1 MAEGWRYRK
10 KGERW
15 MQMDVDVDVD
25 VQVLEGVERRVG
37 PWPCSDKGHL
47 QS

>member
-10 KGERW
+10 KEERW
-15 MQMDVDVDVD
+15 MQMDVDVDV
-25 VQVLEGVERRVG
+25 QVEGVERRVG